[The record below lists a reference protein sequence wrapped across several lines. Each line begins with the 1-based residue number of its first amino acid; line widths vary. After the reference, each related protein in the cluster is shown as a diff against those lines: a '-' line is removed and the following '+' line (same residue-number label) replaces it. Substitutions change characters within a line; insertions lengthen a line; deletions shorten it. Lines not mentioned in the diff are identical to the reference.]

1 MACRA
6 MRAVCSHACACGVTG
21 MEAAGH
27 VLGCGFVALVR
38 WGWIAFGAGSAVV
51 AEQNGA
57 VLRRIEAC
65 TTVESCSRRACLA
78 VARQAAI
85 APALQASDSALVTS
99 ESLVASVTQVTSL
112 ARTGCVR
119 SYA

>member
-1 MACRA
+1 MPAHGMPGHEGSVLAC
-6 MRAVCSHACACGVTG
+6 MC
-21 MEAAGH
+21 
-27 VLGCGFVALVR
+27 L
-38 WGWIAFGAGSAVV
+38 WGDP
-51 AEQNGA
+51 EQNSA

-85 APALQASDSALVTS
+85 APAMQASDSALVTS

>member
-6 MRAVCSHACACGVTG
+6 MRAVCSHACACGVIG

-27 VLGCGFVALVR
+27 VLGCGFVAMVR
-38 WGWIAFGAGSAVV
+38 WGWIACWQSGV
-51 AEQNGA
+51 AEQNSA

-85 APALQASDSALVTS
+85 APAMQASDSALVTS